1 MFSQGARHGQL
12 PALPSELHPSRNCL
26 SGAHRTAAV
35 LGWLV
40 LDTEEESEVVQEMLD
55 IMQAVGD
62 LLYRRM

>member
-1 MFSQGARHGQL
+1 MANSLLSHLSYIPAETVSVVHTVQL
-12 PALPSELHPSRNCL
+12 LYQ
-26 SGAHRTAAV
+26 
-35 LGWLV
+35 GWLV